1 MKQERSGQRLSRKKR
16 AGLNVVRQ
24 RRLFIM
30 YQPNFC
36 AECGERIARARWH
49 VWTNR
54 RFCPQCE
61 PRFRSARMLLPLL
74 AGAVL
79 FIVGLLAGRAVRT
92 APPPLLVIERG
103 QPSIAPTQTAQTL
116 PAQPN
121 AKRESQPATAARA
134 APKTDS
140 AAIEL
145 AGDSSET
152 IYICGALTKK
162 GTPCRRRV
170 RGTGRCWQHKGQPAA
185 IPLAERLVTEK

>member
-1 MKQERSGQRLSRKKR
+1 MKQERSGQRLSERER

-49 VWTNR
+49 VRTNR
-54 RFCPQCE
+54 RFCPQCA

-74 AGAVL
+74 AGAIL
-79 FIVGLLAGRAVRT
+79 FIVGLFAGRAARPS
-92 APPPLLVIERG
+92 PPPLVIERG
-103 QPSIAPTQTAQTL
+103 QPSIAPTQTAQAL
-116 PAQPN
+116 PTQAN
-121 AKRESQPATAARA
+121 AKTAPQPTTNRP
-134 APKTDS
+134 APNS
-140 AAIEL
+140 AGAAIEN
-145 AGDSSET
+145 AGEASET
-152 IYICGALTKK
+152 VSICGAMTKK

-185 IPLAERLVTEK
+185 ISVAERLVTEK

>member
-1 MKQERSGQRLSRKKR
+1 
-16 AGLNVVRQ
+16 
-24 RRLFIM
+24 M

-36 AECGERIARARWH
+36 AECGERIVRARWH

-61 PRFRSARMLLPLL
+61 PRFRNARLLLPLL

-79 FIVGLLAGRAVRT
+79 FSLGVGAGRAVRT
-92 APPPLLVIERG
+92 APPPPLVVERN
-103 QPSIAPTQTAQTL
+103 QLNAAPTQATQTL
-116 PAQPN
+116 PTQAN
-121 AKRESQPATAARA
+121 AKTESQPATVGA
-134 APKTDS
+134 APKTDN
-140 AAIEL
+140 ATIEL
-145 AGDSSET
+145 AGDSSGT

-185 IPLAERLVTEK
+185 IPLAERLVTGK